1 MNGLILAN
9 SVKGRPHYYSEK
21 REEYAQVKFD
31 LTADFSSLF
40 NWNTKQL
47 FVYVLAE
54 YPSTD
59 KNGKAISSELN
70 EAVIWDTIIP
80 APLTPF
86 AWENVRDRYF
96 SQLNSKNSK
105 SKKSKKR
112 SQSPSKKGD
121 AKEVVKPGLISL
133 KNQKPKYQIT
143 DPSGVLATKTNAT
156 LTVGWNVQ
164 PWVGA
169 LVWNKGSLGGRLGAW
184 QDGKEGT
191 STPWDFPSLK
201 GAKVE
206 STTAEAEKREG
217 KSLEEGKVQEAV
229 PT

>member
-1 MNGLILAN
+1 M
-9 SVKGRPHYYSEK
+9 
-21 REEYAQVKFD
+21 
-31 LTADFSSLF
+31 
-40 NWNTKQL
+40 
-47 FVYVLAE
+47 
-54 YPSTD
+54 
-59 KNGKAISSELN
+59 
-70 EAVIWDTIIP
+70 IWDTIIP

-96 SQLNSKNSK
+96 SQLSSKVSK
-105 SKKSKKR
+105 SKKSTKR
-112 SQSPSKKGD
+112 SPSLSKK
-121 AKEVVKPGLISL
+121 AATKEVVKPGLINL

-143 DPSGVLATKTNAT
+143 DPSGVLATRTNAT

-169 LVWNKGSLGGRLGAW
+169 LVSNKGLLGGRLGAW
-184 QDGKEGT
+184 QAGKEGT

-206 STTAEAEKREG
+206 TSAEAEKSE
-217 KSLEEGKVQEAV
+217 KMSLEEGKVQEAV